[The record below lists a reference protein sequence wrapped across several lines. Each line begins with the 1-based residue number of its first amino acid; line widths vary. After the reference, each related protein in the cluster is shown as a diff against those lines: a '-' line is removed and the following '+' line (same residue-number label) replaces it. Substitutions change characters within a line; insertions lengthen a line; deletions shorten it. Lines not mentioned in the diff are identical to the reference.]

1 MPRPDV
7 AQLDEQIERLREGG
21 TLTENEVKVLCD
33 KVSDVYGMRS
43 IVMAND
49 NKLGWFAF
57 SSTLIIYQPF
67 GPLYINVYYYFPLI
81 ILISL

>member
-33 KVSDVYGMRS
+33 KVSDVMECDR
-43 IVMAND
+43 
-49 NKLGWFAF
+49 L
-57 SSTLIIYQPF
+57 
-67 GPLYINVYYYFPLI
+67 
-81 ILISL
+81 

>member
-21 TLTENEVKVLCD
+21 TFTENEVKVLCD
-33 KVSDVYGMRS
+33 KVSDVYAMRS

-49 NKLGWFAF
+49 KSWVG
-57 SSTLIIYQPF
+57 SPSP
-67 GPLYINVYYYFPLI
+67 PH
-81 ILISL
+81 